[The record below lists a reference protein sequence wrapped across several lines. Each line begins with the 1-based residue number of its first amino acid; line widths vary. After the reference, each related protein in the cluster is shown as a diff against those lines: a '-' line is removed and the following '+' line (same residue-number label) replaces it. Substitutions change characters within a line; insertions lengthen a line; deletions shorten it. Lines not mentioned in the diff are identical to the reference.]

1 MSITDPGER
10 DGLTGVATME
20 ALLAILGAALERRT
34 PEGPRVGL
42 ICIDVGGMAA
52 VNRVLGLG
60 VGDAV
65 LLGVA
70 DRLREGLRGKDPVGR
85 WGGGFAVCLG
95 QVLPASAIA
104 TAERLRRE
112 IAANPVPTP
121 AGAVPIIASLGLAI
135 ATAEEGVAQLFQ
147 RARLAV
153 TAAKAAGGD
162 RVILAD

>member
-1 MSITDPGER
+1 MSVIDPGER
-10 DGLTGVATME
+10 DNLTGVVTME
-20 ALLAILGAALERRT
+20 ALLAFLGTALEKR
-34 PEGPRVGL
+34 PVDGQRVGL

-52 VNRVLGLG
+52 VNRVLGLA

-85 WGGGFAVCLG
+85 WGGGFAVCLA
-95 QVLPASAIA
+95 QVVPAAAMA

-112 IAANPVPTP
+112 IAVTPVPTP
-121 AGAVPIIASLGLAI
+121 AGAVPIVASLGLAI
-135 ATAEEGVAQLFQ
+135 AIQGEGVGPLFQ
-147 RARLAV
+147 RARQAV

-162 RVILAD
+162 RVILAE

>member
-1 MSITDPGER
+1 MSIIDPGER

-20 ALLAILGAALERRT
+20 ALLGILGEALDRRQ
-34 PEGPRVGL
+34 PDGPRVGL

-52 VNRVLGLG
+52 VNRVLGLT

-70 DRLREGLRGKDPVGR
+70 DRLREGVRGKDPIGR
-85 WGGGFAVCLG
+85 WGGGFAVCLA
-95 QVLPASAIA
+95 QVLPVSALA

-112 IAANPVPTP
+112 IAATPVPTP
-121 AGAVPIIASLGLAI
+121 AGAVPIIASLGLAL
-135 ATAEEGVAQLFQ
+135 ATAEETVAQLFQ
-147 RARLAV
+147 RARQAV
-153 TAAKAAGGD
+153 SAAKAAGGD